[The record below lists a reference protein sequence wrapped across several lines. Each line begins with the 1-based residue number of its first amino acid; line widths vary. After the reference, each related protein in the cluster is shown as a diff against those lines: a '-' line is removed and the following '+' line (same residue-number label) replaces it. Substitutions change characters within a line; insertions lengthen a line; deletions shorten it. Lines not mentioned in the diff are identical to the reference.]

1 MRYDR
6 HRFVRAA
13 DDTRLFV
20 GVAGEGELSVVLNDG
35 IGCEGFVWRYLH
47 PHLAEHHRVLHWH
60 YRGHGRSGPPLDRT
74 RLTIES
80 LADDLRRVLD
90 AEHVEKAILIG
101 HSMGTQVNLETYRLI
116 PDRVAGLVFVCG
128 SWGRVT
134 HTFHGSD
141 VLSQI
146 LPIAR
151 EQARKHRGFARAL
164 WGRIPAGVA
173 YRVARLSGEV
183 DAVTIREEDFKNY
196 WDHIA
201 VMDPDVFLQLLEAAG
216 EHSAE
221 DLLGE
226 IRAPSLVIAAERDT
240 FTPAELAEQMA
251 ERIGCD
257 LFMIRGGSHA
267 APVEQP
273 MTVQLRVDKYLHTH
287 FASRTSS

>member
-20 GVAGEGELSVVLNDG
+20 GVRGEDSSAPTIVLNDG
-35 IGCEGFVWRYLH
+35 IGCEGFVWRYLQ
-47 PHLAEHHRVLHWH
+47 PHLAERCRVVHWH
-60 YRGHGRSGPPLDRT
+60 YRGHGRSGPPLDRS
-74 RLTIES
+74 RLTIEA
-80 LADDLRRVLD
+80 LADDLKHVLD
-90 AEHVEKAILIG
+90 AESVERAILIG
-101 HSMGTQVNLETYRLI
+101 HSMGTQVNLETWRLA
-116 PDRVAGLVFVCG
+116 PERVAGMVFVCG

-141 VLSQI
+141 MLSQI
-146 LPIAR
+146 LPVVR

-164 WGRIPAGVA
+164 WGRIPTSVA

-196 WDHIA
+196 WEHIA
-201 VMDPDVFLQLLEAAG
+201 VMDPDVFLQMLEAAG

-221 DLLGE
+221 DVLE
-226 IRAPSLVIAAERDT
+226 TISAPSLVIAAERDT
-240 FTPAELAEQMA
+240 FTPSELAAEMA
-251 ERIGCD
+251 KKIGCD

-287 FASRTSS
+287 F